1 MPTDKLEDFILH
13 HRESFDADAPT
24 EQVWDRIE
32 AALCV
37 QEEDCDPFE
46 SFVAKQRDAFD
57 GTTPPPRLEGR
68 VFAALDGVETA
79 ATPKLR
85 TVQRRRTWM
94 PLLGIAA
101 SLLLLLAA
109 AFTLGSNQ
117 GYRSAEEDR
126 LAAEIARI
134 DPDFAEVE
142 SFYRSE
148 IAAQI
153 TAVTQASND
162 PQLIEDLAAIDEATE
177 EIRNALLEVPV
188 SQRADLVQKLISTY
202 RTKLDILLRIQ
213 RQLPP
218 PTSEEATTQSNNN
231 EI

>member
-1 MPTDKLEDFILH
+1 MPTDQLEDFILH
-13 HRESFDADAPT
+13 NRASFDSATPP
-24 EQVWDRIE
+24 EGVWDRIE
-32 AALCV
+32 TALCV

-68 VFAALDGVETA
+68 IFAALDGVEA
-79 ATPKLR
+79 GPPPKLR
-85 TVQRRRTWM
+85 NVQRRRAWL

-109 AFTLGSNQ
+109 AFTLGSSR
-117 GYRSAEEDR
+117 GYQSAEEDR

-142 SFYRSE
+142 SFYRSK
-148 IAAQI
+148 IAAQV
-153 TAVTQASND
+153 TAVTEASND
-162 PQLIEDLAAIDEATE
+162 PQLIEDLAALDEATE
-177 EIRNALLEVPV
+177 DIRNALLEVPV
-188 SQRADLVQKLISTY
+188 SQRADLVQKLIGTY

-218 PTSEEATTQSNNN
+218 PTTEDSTTQSNNN

>member
-1 MPTDKLEDFILH
+1 MPTDKLEDFILQN
-13 HRESFDADAPT
+13 RETFDAEAPA
-24 EQVWDRIE
+24 EGVWDRIE

-37 QEEDCDPFE
+37 QEDDCDPFE
-46 SFVAKQRDAFD
+46 SFVAKRREDFD

-68 VFAALDGVETA
+68 IFAALDEVETA
-79 ATPKLR
+79 ATPQLR
-85 TVQRRRTWM
+85 TVQRRRAWL

-101 SLLLLLAA
+101 SLLLLLAT
-109 AFTLGSNQ
+109 AFTLGNSR

-142 SFYRSE
+142 SFYRSK
-148 IAAQI
+148 IADQV
-153 TAVTQASND
+153 TAVTQANHD

-177 EIRNALLEVPV
+177 DIRNALLEVPV
-188 SQRADLVQKLISTY
+188 SQRADLVQKLIGTY

-218 PTSEEATTQSNNN
+218 PPMEEATTQSNNN